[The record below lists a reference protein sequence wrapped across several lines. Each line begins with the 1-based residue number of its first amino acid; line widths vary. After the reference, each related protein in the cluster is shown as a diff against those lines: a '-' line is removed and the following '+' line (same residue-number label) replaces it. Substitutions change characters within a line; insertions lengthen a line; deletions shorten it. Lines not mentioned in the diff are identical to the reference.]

1 LSIRPNG
8 TARPDVRN
16 RLARTGDRGRFEII
30 TKVRMRRITN
40 QMAINIACALMAV
53 FTLIG
58 ISELSY
64 QKSIHA
70 MDDLTEA
77 HVTRTHLQRL
87 LRDMLDAE
95 TGQRGYLLTADT
107 AYLEPYRTAIADISQ
122 TQDQLVNL
130 FANKPAQSAAL
141 AVLGRTVQRKL
152 AEMDLS
158 IRMKN
163 ENKEDAWKFVLTT
176 DVGKQQMD
184 AIRASSAQLI
194 DASLTRTTQR
204 HADIRQSLL
213 LSRVGITLVAA
224 IGLMAFWLYLR
235 QTAALKLADQH
246 QQAAL
251 QAERD
256 LLDTQVQERTERLAE
271 LATHLQQVREDERA
285 HLARELH
292 DELGALLTAA
302 KLDVARIKAKLPAS
316 TGDLQTRIQHLVET
330 LNSGIAL
337 KRRIIEDLRP
347 SSLATLGL
355 LPSLEILAGEFGQQS
370 GLAVTTDL
378 EPVDLDEAT
387 ELTVYRIIQEAL
399 TNIAKHARAQHVEI
413 AVLNYKAHVIVTVR
427 DDGKGFD
434 PRAVGA
440 SSYGLLGMRHRVEA
454 CGGRLTIESVGS
466 TTIRAVF
473 PSASPK
479 KPEQPA
485 IVDKSGIAQ
494 NSPA

>member
-1 LSIRPNG
+1 MKV
-8 TARPDVRN
+8 AV
-16 RLARTGDRGRFEII
+16 FEII

-40 QMAINIACALMAV
+40 QMAVNIACALMAV

-107 AYLEPYRTAIADISQ
+107 AYLEPYRTAIADLSQ
-122 TQDQLVNL
+122 TQDLLINL
-130 FANKPAQSAAL
+130 FANKPEQSAAL

-163 ENKEDAWKFVLTT
+163 EDKEDAWKFVLTT
-176 DVGKQQMD
+176 DVGKEQMD
-184 AIRASSAQLI
+184 TIRASSAQLI
-194 DASLTRTTQR
+194 NASLTRTSQR
-204 HADIRQSLL
+204 HADIRRSLM

-224 IGLMAFWLYLR
+224 VGLLAFWLYLR

-256 LLDTQVQERTERLAE
+256 LLDAQVQERTERLAE

-302 KLDVARIKAKLPAS
+302 KLDVARIKAKLPGD
-316 TGDLQTRIQHLVET
+316 TGDLQTRVQHLVET

-355 LPSLEILAGEFGQQS
+355 LPSLEILAGEFGQHA
-370 GLAVTTDL
+370 GLSMTTDL
-378 EPVDLDEAT
+378 EPVDLDGTT

-399 TNIAKHARAQHVEI
+399 TNIAKHAEAQHVEI
-413 AVLNYKAHVIVTVR
+413 AVLNYKDHVIVTVR
-427 DDGKGFD
+427 DDGRGFD
-434 PRAVGA
+434 PHAIGA

-454 CGGRLTIESVGS
+454 CGGRLTIESMGS

-473 PSASPK
+473 PSASRK

-485 IVDKSGIAQ
+485 LADESAVMDKGLA
-494 NSPA
+494 

>member
-1 LSIRPNG
+1 MSIGPDG
-8 TARPDVRN
+8 TRPDVRN
-16 RLARTGDRGRFEII
+16 CLARTGDSGCFEII

-40 QMAINIACALMAV
+40 QMAVNIACALMAV

-130 FANKPAQSAAL
+130 FANKPEQSAAL

-163 ENKEDAWKFVLTT
+163 EDKEDAWKFVLTT

-184 AIRASSAQLI
+184 TIRASSAQLI

-302 KLDVARIKAKLPAS
+302 KLDVARIKAKLPGS
-316 TGDLQTRIQHLVET
+316 TGDLQTRMQHLVET

-370 GLAVTTDL
+370 GLAITTDL

-399 TNIAKHARAQHVEI
+399 TNIAKHAQAQHVEI

-434 PRAVGA
+434 PHAVGA

-454 CGGRLTIESVGS
+454 CGGRLTIESMGS

-473 PSASPK
+473 PSASRT

-485 IVDKSGIAQ
+485 IADESGAAQKS
-494 NSPA
+494 PT